1 MLSVNDLITWH
12 IHRCPPGVVSDMMV
26 CFKTVGYVDST
37 VLRLLPILV
46 SVGLKV
52 IEKYWGNDVMRNQA
66 LGMILAMVRDRSS
79 SLLKD
84 LLIDLNGVS
93 VISRQAFAID
103 FAGFQ
108 RAF

>member
-26 CFKTVGYVDST
+26 CLKTVGYVDST
-37 VLRLLPILV
+37 VLRLLPFLV

-52 IEKYWGNDVMRNQA
+52 ITKYWGNDVVRNQA
-66 LGMILAMVRDRSS
+66 LSMILAMVRDRSS

-93 VISRQAFAID
+93 VISRQALAID
-103 FAGFQ
+103 FVPFQ

>member
-1 MLSVNDLITWH
+1 
-12 IHRCPPGVVSDMMV
+12 MV
-26 CFKTVGYVDST
+26 CLKTVGYVDST
-37 VLRLLPILV
+37 VLRLLPFLV

-52 IEKYWGNDVMRNQA
+52 ITKYWGNDVVRNQA
-66 LGMILAMVRDRSS
+66 LSMILAMVRDRSS

-93 VISRQAFAID
+93 VISRQALAID
-103 FAGFQ
+103 FVPFQ